1 MAAAAV
7 SMCPPAGLLLGVN
20 RFCARSLVCAR
31 GGVPCV
37 LGGLGVFIFY
47 GALRNR
53 GAFLGLS
60 LGLALYTARSL
71 PAYKTQQAPCTT
83 QRAPWP
89 APLFSKKKGASS
101 KAASARWCAPAARC
115 VRASRFTH
123 HHRHHHHHHR
133 DRYRD
138 DLRRHS
144 HHCRRCLWPHQRSP
158 PPALRRLPLRR

>member
-53 GAFLGLS
+53 GAFGGLS
-60 LGLALYTARSL
+60 IGLALYTARYL
-71 PAYKTQQAPCTT
+71 PA
-83 QRAPWP
+83 RATSEFELP
-89 APLFSKKKGASS
+89 SS
-101 KAASARWCAPAARC
+101 SSARAVNSNSAP
-115 VRASRFTH
+115 SSSSTN
-123 HHRHHHHHHR
+123 
-133 DRYRD
+133 
-138 DLRRHS
+138 
-144 HHCRRCLWPHQRSP
+144 
-158 PPALRRLPLRR
+158 PLNSDSK